1 MKKLVI
7 PQSTLNNVVTEAME
21 RLTPTIE
28 ESFASVVLQIK
39 KQMID
44 EFMDHPVTEEIL
56 NGKSASNSSGTLQG
70 YGNLFTFIGFE
81 EFSSPLMPI
90 IELLERTDVE
100 VKYSKRSSIVRVVI
114 YMPTAQDIF
123 KATPLDWANGRS
135 WAKGIESGLSGLGYY
150 INSYASGRSG
160 AGVQTKTKVRGG
172 RFKNTPYIS
181 SLMNKY
187 TALFSGI
194 NGANIKI
201 KRLKTA

>member
-1 MKKLVI
+1 MKKLVV
-7 PQSTLNNVVTEAME
+7 PKSTLDRAASDAMQ
-21 RLTPTIE
+21 RLAPSIE
-28 ESFASVVLQIK
+28 ESFTDVVLQIK

-56 NGKSASNSSGTLQG
+56 NGKTASNSSGTLQG

-90 IELLERTDVE
+90 IELLERTSVE
-100 VKYSKRSSIVRVVI
+100 VKYFKRSSTVRVTI
-114 YMPTAQDIF
+114 YMTTAKDIF
-123 KATPLDWANGRS
+123 KVTPLDWANGRS

-172 RFKNTPYIS
+172 RFKNTSYIS
-181 SLMNKY
+181 SLINKY

-194 NGANIKI
+194 NGAQVKI
-201 KRLKTA
+201 KRLKTT